1 MFVCTVPRSSAMR
14 GTRGEPLGDEDV
26 RSRGRRQGR
35 RRGARAHA
43 APRRGEDA
51 DLPHRP
57 AEHAAMRSRPGDQ
70 LAVPARSDP
79 PGRAEPLGER
89 DRDEFERR
97 GKPVST
103 PSPLAT
109 AAFQSRAPSR
119 KVAMPRSRAA
129 AQMRPPRRGKDD
141 AAGAVV
147 RVLDLD
153 EGGRRVDAVV
163 ARLDRGDELRRRE
176 DAACADLG
184 ELHAAFACR
193 AAGLVPDRM
202 ALAADDHVVAGPRQD
217 AQRHLVG
224 HRAARQPERASLP
237 SIAATVSWSRLIVG
251 SSPYWSSPTGA
262 AAIAAR
268 ISGVG
273 RVTVSE
279 RRSIGVHARG
289 LTAFARDCCSTTRS
303 VRRAVRGRRAL
314 DDLREATAVAR
325 RLQVLVEDHRDGAD
339 QEPARPS

>member
-1 MFVCTVPRSSAMR
+1 MR
-14 GTRGEPLGDEDV
+14 A
-26 RSRGRRQGR
+26 
-35 RRGARAHA
+35 ARAIS
-43 APRRGEDA
+43 
-51 DLPHRP
+51 
-57 AEHAAMRSRPGDQ
+57 SR
-70 LAVPARSDP
+70 LPARSDP

-97 GKPVST
+97 GEPVST

-129 AQMRPPRRGKDD
+129 AQMRPPRPGEDD

-153 EGGRRVDAVV
+153 EGRRRVDAVV

-176 DAACADLG
+176 DAARADLG
-184 ELHAAFACR
+184 ELHAGVRCR
-193 AAGLVPDRM
+193 AAGLVPDRV

-224 HRAARQPERASLP
+224 HRAARQPERGLLAQQRGDRVLEP
-237 SIAATVSWSRLIVG
+237 VDRRVLAVLVVADGRRRHRRAHLGRRPGDGVGAQVDRG
-251 SSPYWSSPTGA
+251 SS
-262 AAIAAR
+262 
-268 ISGVG
+268 
-273 RVTVSE
+273 
-279 RRSIGVHARG
+279 RG
-289 LTAFARDCCSTTRS
+289 LPELPLADCRRRPLPTRVPGAR
-303 VRRAVRGRRAL
+303 L

-325 RLQVLVEDHRDGAD
+325 RLQVLVEHHSRRRGSGTI
-339 QEPARPS
+339 RPS